1 LLVLGA
7 ILAFPMLIRGGLFYL
22 GDCPAAQGDGE
33 LSGVAI
39 ERCATVS
46 LPVDTVKDWTLPG
59 RRVSRKAF
67 S

>member
-7 ILAFPMLIRGGLFYL
+7 ILAFPVLIRGGLFYL
-22 GDCPAAQGDGE
+22 GDCHAAQGDGE

-39 ERCATVS
+39 EPCATVS
-46 LPVDTVKDWTLPG
+46 LPVDTVKDWTLRG
-59 RRVSRKAF
+59 RRASRKAF

>member
-1 LLVLGA
+1 LVLGA
-7 ILAFPMLIRGGLFYL
+7 ILAFPVLIRGGLFYL
-22 GDCPAAQGDGE
+22 GDCHAAQGDGE

-46 LPVDTVKDWTLPG
+46 LPVDTVRDWTLPG